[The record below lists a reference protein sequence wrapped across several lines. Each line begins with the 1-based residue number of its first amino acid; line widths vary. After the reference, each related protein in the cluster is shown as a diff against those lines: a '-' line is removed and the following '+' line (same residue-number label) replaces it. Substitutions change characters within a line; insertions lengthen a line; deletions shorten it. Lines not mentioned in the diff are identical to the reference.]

1 MTAQDQPQFP
11 PPTGHVELMLG
22 AYVLGALSAEE
33 DRQVAAHLRGCVRC
47 GAAYVEFAE
56 APWLLALL
64 SEDDLRERPG
74 EP

>member
-1 MTAQDQPQFP
+1 
-11 PPTGHVELMLG
+11 MLG